1 MSRPVWRLAARLAW
15 FCLAGLLLTQLV
27 GSNEPTA
34 ATATSLYQVYL
45 PHIANA
51 PSRGQLA
58 NPVIERIDKPWQ
70 YYDPSEAVPGQILV
84 KWRDGVGV
92 ESIARLNSGFN
103 ARSVGHVQGI
113 GVQILQVAPDM
124 TVDLMNA
131 YNSLN
136 EVEYAEPNFIAYAF
150 PDAPAGPVLS
160 AEDLKPSAASVND
173 PNANQQYSLSKM
185 KVYDAWD
192 LSKGDDVVIAVLDTG
207 ADFTHPDL
215 QGKFVSRGKDFVNR
229 DDDATDDHG
238 HGTHVSGIAAGATNN
253 GVGIAGVGYN
263 AKVLPGKVLAASG
276 SGDFGAI
283 ANGITWAADQGVKVI
298 NMSLGGRYG
307 AASMESAINY
317 AWSKGVVVV
326 CAAGNDAS
334 PSPSYPA
341 AYENCLSVVAT
352 DSNDRRASFSNY
364 GNTVDVSAP
373 GAGILSTVRGGRYDL
388 MSGTSMASPNVAG
401 VAALVWA
408 AHPNWTNAQV
418 RAALENTADNV
429 GSANEFGHGRI
440 NAYRAVSS
448 GPPTTPQPGEPTAK
462 PPSGATATPQPRL
475 VPTTTP
481 VPTAPPDDYELQLIQ
496 LINQQR
502 KAQSLPPLETDPR
515 LMNAADLHNGWML
528 DHDCFAHQCPGE
540 PDPFTRMRNAGYP
553 LLSGSEN
560 IGQGYRTPSDMVT
573 GWMGSSGHR
582 ANILGNWQHIGCGFL
597 QGPSGSYTQRYWTC
611 NFATAPGVVPTPVPT
626 TPTTDPVRT
635 NTPGAPTPT
644 RTPTSSTP
652 PSQAEWAR
660 RTLVEINRIRAERG
674 LPAAVFHPVLGRLA
688 QTYSQYMLDNNCFS
702 HYCYSN
708 PWARIREAGYDA
720 EAFSEVIA
728 KSFDTPEG
736 AVNGWMNSTAHR
748 DIIMDQR
755 DGQQLELGC
764 GWDDQLF
771 FATCEAGY
779 RAVNATAT
787 PTALPTLTSTATWT
801 PLPTATRAPTETLVP
816 PPATLTPAPTLPGQP
831 TFTATPTP
839 DLPEPPPMPTQIP
852 GEVEVVLTPPS
863 NLVGWVGNTGLP
875 HWGEAD
881 LYAGLYY
888 AQLYVGGIQFPLAQ
902 VPHDATLLSAQL
914 ELTGRTTDFV
924 TGGVQAVWYAH
935 WLDEAIDGVFP
946 GTSYQQLKTAA
957 VKDTLSPSLSSDE
970 LAHGRTNI
978 FIFNTAQVAALNDQL
993 RSSGRI
999 SFRLDGPESGSTINT
1014 MAWETGYGKGS
1025 AGPQTKPVLRLSY
1038 VQGPLPPTATPIP
1051 PTATPLPSTVT
1062 AVPPTATPVPP
1073 TVTPVLATATAT
1085 AKSPDT
1091 PIPPTETAVPPTATR
1106 TPTDM
1111 PTATPIPS
1119 ATLVPSTATSTPPP
1133 TTTHSPTSTPTTP
1146 PLSRRADLT
1155 PASDAIGW
1163 VITLDTD
1170 GNHLGDD
1177 DIFAGKWGDWTYYG
1191 LLQFDLSRL
1200 PTDAEIEGAELIL
1213 YSQTREYVAGGTWSV
1228 KLLGP
1233 EVDAGFPSLTF
1244 PAAANAPVL
1253 GVIGDALPDTAIA
1266 SPGRTNVLTF
1276 QAARVADLQARAAST
1291 RKISF
1296 RVDGPPPD
1304 GSTYSLAD
1312 WDSGY
1317 GSGLGPD
1324 FKPVLRVRFLSALSE
1339 P

>member
-1 MSRPVWRLAARLAW
+1 MSHRVWQAAARLAW
-15 FCLAGLLLTQLV
+15 FCLAALALSQCP
-27 GSNEPTA
+27 GSFEPAPA
-34 ATATSLYQVYL
+34 AATSLSHVYL

-58 NPVIERIDKPWQ
+58 APVVGRIDKPWQ
-70 YYDPSEAVPGQILV
+70 YYDPSEAVPGQMLV

-92 ESIARLNSGFN
+92 ESIARINAGFN
-103 ARSVGHVQGI
+103 VRSVGHIQGI

-124 TVDLMNA
+124 TVGLMAA
-131 YNSLN
+131 YNSLP
-136 EVEYAEPNFIAYAF
+136 EVEYAEPNFIAHAF
-150 PDAPAGPVLS
+150 PDAPVVS
-160 AEDLKPSAASVND
+160 ATAPDDLKPSAASVND
-173 PNANQQYSLSKM
+173 PNANQQYSLTKM
-185 KVYDAWD
+185 QVYDAWD
-192 LSKGDDVVIAVLDTG
+192 LSKGDSVVIAVLDTG

-215 QGKFVSRGKDFVNR
+215 QGKFVSRGKDFINR

-283 ANGITWAADQGVKVI
+283 ASGITWAADQGVKVI

-341 AYENCLSVVAT
+341 AYENCISVVAT
-352 DSNDRRASFSNY
+352 DSSDRRASFSNY
-364 GNTVDVSAP
+364 GSTVDVSAP
-373 GAGILSTVRGGRYDL
+373 GAGILSTVRGGKYEAW
-388 MSGTSMASPNVAG
+388 SGTSMASPNAAG

-408 AHPNWTNAQV
+408 AHPDWTNAQV

-429 GSANEFGHGRI
+429 GSANEFGHGRL

-448 GPPTTPQPGEPTAK
+448 GPISTPQPGQPTTTPQPGQP
-462 PPSGATATPQPRL
+462 TATPQPTAR
-475 VPTTTP
+475 PTNTP

-502 KAQSLPPLETDPR
+502 VAAGLPPLEIDPR
-515 LMNAADLHNGWML
+515 LMNATDFHNRWML
-528 DHDCFAHQCPGE
+528 DNGCFAHQCSGE
-540 PDPFTRMRNAGYP
+540 PDPFARMRNAGYP

-582 ANILGNWQHIGCGFL
+582 ANILGNWTHIGCGFL

-611 NFATAPGVVPTPVPT
+611 NFANPSGVVPTL
-626 TPTTDPVRT
+626 TPTTAPTDPART
-635 NTPGAPTPT
+635 NTPGAPTST

-660 RTLVEINRIRAERG
+660 RTLAEINRIRAERG
-674 LPAAVFHPVLGRLA
+674 LPPAVFHPSLGQLA

-779 RAVNATAT
+779 RVVNATAT
-787 PTALPTLTSTATWT
+787 PTALPALTPTATWT
-801 PLPTATRAPTETLVP
+801 PLPPTATLTPTATLVP
-816 PPATLTPAPTLPGQP
+816 PPATLTPGPTKTGQPTLPP
-831 TFTATPTP
+831 TSTP
-839 DLPEPPPMPTQIP
+839 DLPEPLPTATIIP
-852 GEVEVVLTPPS
+852 GEVEIVLTPPS

-881 LYAGLYY
+881 IYAGLYY
-888 AQLYVGGIQFPLAQ
+888 AQLYVGGVQFPLAQ
-902 VPHDATLLSAQL
+902 VPRDATLLSAQL
-914 ELTGRTTDFV
+914 ELMGRTTDYI
-924 TGGVQAVWYAH
+924 TGGTQAVWYAR
-935 WLDEAIDGVFP
+935 WLDQAIDGVFP
-946 GTSYQQLKTAA
+946 GNGYQQLKSAA
-957 VKDTLSPSLSSDE
+957 VKDTLSPSLSSAD
-970 LAHGRTNI
+970 LARGRTNI
-978 FIFNTAQVAALNDQL
+978 FIFNAAQVAALNDQL

-999 SFRLDGPESGSTINT
+999 SFRLDGPDDGSTINT
-1014 MAWETGYGKGS
+1014 MAWETGYSRGS
-1025 AGPQTKPVLRLSY
+1025 AGPDTKPVLRLSY
-1038 VQGPLPPTATPIP
+1038 VQGPLPQPPTATPAPPTATIIPPTATSVPPTVTPTTKSPDTPVPPTETPIP
-1051 PTATPLPSTVT
+1051 PTQT
-1062 AVPPTATPVPP
+1062 AVPPTATW
-1073 TVTPVLATATAT
+1073 
-1085 AKSPDT
+1085 
-1091 PIPPTETAVPPTATR
+1091 
-1106 TPTDM
+1106 TPTDT
-1111 PTATPIPS
+1111 PPPTPIPS
-1119 ATLVPSTATSTPPP
+1119 ATPMPPTATWTPEP
-1133 TTTHSPTSTPTTP
+1133 TLTPAPTATPP

-1155 PASDAIGW
+1155 PASNAVGW

-1170 GNHLGDD
+1170 SNHLGDD

-1191 LLQFDLSRL
+1191 LLQFDLARL
-1200 PTDAEIEGAELIL
+1200 PTDAEIQGAELIL

-1233 EVDAGFPSLTF
+1233 DVDADFPSLTF
-1244 PAAANAPVL
+1244 PAASHAPVL
-1253 GVIGDALPDTAIA
+1253 GVIGDAIPDTAIA
-1266 SPGRTNVLTF
+1266 SPGRANVLTF
-1276 QAARVADLQARAAST
+1276 QPGRVADLQARAAST
-1291 RKISF
+1291 GRISF

-1324 FKPVLRVRFLSALSE
+1324 FKPILRVSFLSALSE